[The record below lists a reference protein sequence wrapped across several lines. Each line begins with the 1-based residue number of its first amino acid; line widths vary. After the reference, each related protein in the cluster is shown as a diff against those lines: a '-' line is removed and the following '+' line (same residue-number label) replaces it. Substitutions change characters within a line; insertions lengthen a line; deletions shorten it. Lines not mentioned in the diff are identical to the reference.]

1 MTESILATTATDGTT
16 TIYVEQDMGITTDKP
31 ALLGEIVRCRDCAYL
46 EPVGGKGNPT
56 HRCGLKFVNFESWNS
71 ALDGFCSWGK
81 RRES

>member
-1 MTESILATTATDGTT
+1 MSEVILETSNMIWQKSG
-16 TIYVEQDMGITTDKP
+16 KP
-31 ALLGEIVRCRDCAYL
+31 IKEIVRCRDCAYL

-71 ALDGFCSWGK
+71 ALDGFCAWGK